1 MKATKAKAFCPGHV
15 TGFFEILRSQDLL
28 SSGSRGAGICTNLG
42 ATTEMTVE
50 DSKNKTIEVHINGE
64 RREAATTVRAIDTL
78 LGKRTASVL
87 ASTVLD
93 LPESQGF
100 GMSAAGTLSA
110 SLAMCSI
117 LQLDRVAAFEAAH
130 SAEIECGTGMGDVSA
145 IHCGGVVVKQVAG
158 LPPKGKARRIDGN
171 PEVVLAVL
179 GDPFRTSDA
188 LADTELVN
196 RVNREGAW
204 RVGDLLREPTI
215 TNFMRLSQSFA
226 DDTGLVSEKVRAAID
241 SASAVGIASMAMLGN
256 SVFAVGQTGAL
267 ESALS
272 PFGRTY
278 KCGVDIEGVRLV
290 DD

>member
-1 MKATKAKAFCPGHV
+1 MKATRAKAFCPGHV
-15 TGFFEILRSQDLL
+15 TGFFEILRSHDLL
-28 SSGSRGAGICTNLG
+28 SSGSRGAGICTTLG
-42 ATTEMTVE
+42 ATTEVTVE
-50 DSKNKTIEVHINGE
+50 DSRKRIIAVRINGE
-64 RREAATTVRAIDTL
+64 RREASTTVRAIDAL
-78 LGKRTASVL
+78 LGERTASVL
-87 ASTVLD
+87 ASTALD

-110 SLAMCSI
+110 SLALCSI
-117 LQLDRVAAFEAAH
+117 LKLDRVSAFEAAH

-145 IHCGGVVVKQVAG
+145 IHCGGIVVKQAAG
-158 LPPKGKARRIDGN
+158 LPPNGEAHRIDGN

-179 GDPFRTSDA
+179 GEPFRTSDA

-204 RVGDLLREPTI
+204 RVDDLLREPTI
-215 TNFMRLSQSFA
+215 ANFMRLSRSFA
-226 DDTGLVSEKVRAAID
+226 SDTGLVSDKVRDAID
-241 SASAVGIASMAMLGN
+241 SASAVGNASMAMLGN
-256 SVFAVGQTGAL
+256 SVFAVGQAGAL
-267 ESALS
+267 ESTLS